1 MYLLFFETVKF
12 FTFGLLDST
21 VEEIWGKK
29 VDKEL
34 EGCQT

>member
-21 VEEIWGKK
+21 VEEIW
-29 VDKEL
+29 DKEL